1 MDLRFVLHTGGIAL
15 GLTLVLALA
24 ACDKKEPLPP
34 RETVRPVKMTTVGRG
49 GAASRSLPG
58 RVEADRK
65 ADLSFRVGGPL
76 VAVPVEE
83 GQQVDRGQLIARID
97 PRDFRTRVERTL
109 GALREAEAQLK
120 AMKAGARAE
129 EIRAL
134 EAAVSA
140 ARAQLTNAEA
150 QYQRYKDLYVKRQ
163 VSKAEFD
170 RYRTGRDV
178 ARAQLRTAEEN
189 LSVGMTGARPEDIE
203 AMQSRIQGLRAQLRD
218 TRNAL
223 ADTELRAPF
232 AGVITR
238 RYVDNYQEV
247 RPLQR
252 VVTLQDLSRLEV
264 VVQVPESVV
273 AAVRSEGEGRLQA
286 FASFS
291 TAPGE
296 RFPLTLKEYAAQA
309 DPDTQT
315 YEVTLVMERPEGLT
329 LLPGMTATVT
339 VTTPDEQGA
348 AGPISVPATAVG
360 AGDDGS
366 PRVWVVDPDAMTVE
380 PRKVVTGGLGEG
392 GTVEIVFGL
401 QPGERIAVTGVE
413 LLRAGMKVRDLGE
426 LEGYGR

>member
-1 MDLRFVLHTGGIAL
+1 MDHRFISRTGGIAL
-15 GLTLVLALA
+15 GLALALT
-24 ACDKKEPLPP
+24 ACNKEEPPPP
-34 RETVRPVKMTTVGRG
+34 RETVRPVKMLTVGRG
-49 GAASRSLPG
+49 ETAARTLPG

-76 VAVPVEE
+76 VELPVEE
-83 GQQVDRGQLIARID
+83 GQQVDKGQLIARID

-109 GALREAEAQLK
+109 GTLREAQAQLK
-120 AMKAGARAE
+120 AMQAGARAE

-150 QYQRYKDLYVKRQ
+150 QYQRYKGLYVKRQ

-170 RYRTGRDV
+170 RYRTARDV

-203 AMQSRIQGLRAQLRD
+203 AKQSQIQGLRAQLRD
-218 TRNAL
+218 ARNAL

-247 RPLQR
+247 QPRQP

-264 VVQVPESVV
+264 VVQVPESVM
-273 AAVRSEGEGRLQA
+273 AAVRNQGEGRLRA

-291 TAPGE
+291 TAPGR
-296 RFPLTLKEYAAQA
+296 RFPLALKEYAAQA

-315 YEVTLVMERPEGLT
+315 YEVTLVMDRPEGLT

-339 VTTPDEQGA
+339 VTAPDEQGG
-348 AGPISVPATAVG
+348 AGPITVPATAVG
-360 AGDDGS
+360 VGDDGA
-366 PRVWVVDPDAMTVE
+366 PRVWVVDPDAMTVS

-392 GTVEIVFGL
+392 GTVEIVSGL
-401 QPGERIAVTGVE
+401 EPGERIAVTGVD
-413 LLRAGMKVRDLGE
+413 LLREGMEVRDLGD